1 MVPAKF
7 LVLLAILIDRGTSQV
22 TCPSGCVCDFTY
34 HATVNCSSQGL
45 SAIPADIPENASVL
59 LLQGNN
65 LKDLGGLL
73 PLQSLQVLDASDND
87 IINMDCDIG
96 SMPNLL
102 KLNLH
107 GNKLKYS
114 PNLGNSVLTWLDISG
129 NNIEGLNASQ
139 FSSSNLTFLN
149 VSNNPLRNVSD
160 QLFEYMTDLQ
170 ILDISNTSSPWIG
183 SLSLENLSNLREIYL
198 GGNLFQQCSNET
210 LLLNSSHLEIIDL
223 SENRLIYLENCT
235 FRQLPN
241 LKQLYLDGNNISDLS
256 EQSFKSLPMLQVLSL
271 NGNKIATIHHPV
283 FQTLSSL
290 RTLSISNMPLLFYL
304 SKKTF
309 AGLENLRVLK
319 LSNNPHLSYV
329 SEELVSNMKRLQILN
344 LSNNNISILA
354 EPSFPPLTHPLNID
368 ISGNNLVCDCHI
380 HWITALL
387 QDNDTAITF
396 TDPQNLTCTLNGSTV
411 SHLLILEDSLPCP
424 ESSVQQDQSG
434 SRVDASIGSS
444 TRIHCQYEGDLPPK
458 ITWITPRHVQLVYY
472 NNHALAHW
480 NYPSLSDVQNNGS
493 FHEDHYWH
501 NSDTYYPEL
510 SEYPHRI
517 VVLQDGSLYID
528 YVLRIDSGPY
538 QCIVETPLNKSTS
551 EILLRL
557 NYQVLMDVKIFS
569 LFVGLGC
576 AASFFML
583 NLIYVFIAAAARK
596 CISQRR
602 REAIMQFLENF
613 DQYKTN
619 KLSSLRDNY
628 NGQVARI
635 RETYNN
641 RMTKLRENYN
651 TQMTRFREGASHIKE
666 GTTHRV
672 DIIKDKYQI
681 KQRKLREYSSQ
692 QLHQLRDAYN
702 TQLLKV
708 REYGSLQLGKLHKK
722 YKLKQKHMIKL
733 LDTMNIDN
741 CRTVLESECVRTDSM
756 LFETDDILCTPE
768 SRSISSD
775 EYLTADSNNSSK
787 NASNENL
794 QDPDPSEMHYDME
807 NGHIVVHNF
816 DEEDSQIGFSLASSV
831 YSIEDV
837 NQCHITIQHGAENEE
852 RVEQG
857 EEGSQDIAQS
867 SV

>member
-1 MVPAKF
+1 MVSAKF
-7 LVLLAILIDRGTSQV
+7 LVLLAIYIHGGTSQE
-22 TCPSGCVCDFTY
+22 TCPSGCNCDFTY
-34 HATVNCSSQGL
+34 PVIVNCSSRRL
-45 SAIPADIPENASVL
+45 SSIPADIPENASVL
-59 LLQGNN
+59 LLKGNH
-65 LKDLGGLL
+65 LSDLGGLL
-73 PLQSLQVLDASDND
+73 PLQNLQVLDASDND
-87 IINMDCDIG
+87 ITNTDCDIG
-96 SMPNLL
+96 SMKNLL
-102 KLNLH
+102 KLNLQ
-107 GNKLKYS
+107 GNKLKTS
-114 PNLGNSVLTWLDISG
+114 PNLQNSVLTWLDISG

-139 FSSSNLTFLN
+139 FSLSNLTFLN
-149 VSNNPLRNVSD
+149 VSHNPLSVVSD
-160 QLFEYMTDLQ
+160 QLFEYLTDLQ
-170 ILDISNTSSPWIG
+170 VLDISNTSSPWTG
-183 SLSLENLSNLREIYL
+183 SLSLENLSSLREIYL
-198 GGNLFQQCSNET
+198 RRNLFEQCSNDT

-223 SENRLIYLENCT
+223 SDNKLIYLENCT

-256 EQSFKSLPMLQVLSL
+256 EQSLQSLPMLQVLSL

-283 FQTLSSL
+283 FQSLSSL
-290 RTLSISNMPLLFYL
+290 RTLSLSNMSLLFYL

-309 AGLENLRVLK
+309 AGLENLRVLE
-319 LSNNPHLSYV
+319 LSNNPHLSYI
-329 SEELVSNMKRLQILN
+329 SEELVSNMRHLQSLN

-354 EPSFPPLTHPLNID
+354 EPMFPPLTSPLNID

-380 HWITALL
+380 HWISALL
-387 QDNDTAITF
+387 RVNETTITF

-424 ESSVQQDQSG
+424 ESSVQQDQF
-434 SRVDASIGSS
+434 RVDTPLGSS
-444 TRIHCQYEGDLPPK
+444 TRIHCPYDGDHPPK

-480 NYPSLSDVQNNGS
+480 NYPSISDVQNNGS

-501 NSDTYYPEL
+501 ESNSYYPEL
-510 SEYPHRI
+510 AENPNRI

-538 QCIVETPLNKSTS
+538 QCIVETPLNKSTLQ
-551 EILLRL
+551 ILLRL
-557 NYQVLMDVKIFS
+557 DYQVFVDVKIFS

-602 REAIMQFLENF
+602 REAIMQFLESF

-628 NGQVARI
+628 NGQVTRI

-651 TQMTRFREGASHIKE
+651 TQMTRLREGASHIKE

-708 REYGSLQLGKLHKK
+708 REYGSLQLGKVHKK

-775 EYLTADSNNSSK
+775 EYLTADSKNSSN
-787 NASNENL
+787 NASIENL
-794 QDPDPSEMHYDME
+794 QDPDPSETQHNME
-807 NGHIVVHNF
+807 NGHIVVHDF

-831 YSIEDV
+831 FSIEDV
-837 NQCHITIQHGAENEE
+837 NQCHFTIQHGAENEE
-852 RVEQG
+852 G
-857 EEGSQDIAQS
+857 EEQEEQESQDIVAQS